1 MNNIKNIFSLFFT
14 LFLVSILTISCRR
27 DLDVKNT
34 TGRLSL
40 SADTLVFDTLFTT
53 YNSPTARLYVR
64 NRTNGRLDIDFM
76 GIENTNTDFSLII
89 DGIKSN
95 QVKNYSLS
103 AGDSLL
109 IFASYRAKTQT
120 VQNYLAEELITF
132 KVNGHVQQVVM
143 KCFSVNG
150 VMLYKSLPSSN
161 YIMQDTAYII
171 RDTLSV
177 GVGQTLTIT
186 NKARLYFDNGAA
198 ILVRGTLKVQ
208 GTKEHP
214 ITFQGVR
221 LDDKYKARAGQWSG
235 IYFFTTAKD
244 NDVHYAEIK
253 NGYYGLYVAYPQA
266 DNNVKLVVSHT
277 KIHDMVI
284 AGLTG
289 AETKI
294 YAYNTLIYDCGQ
306 SAVQMLSGGTYQ
318 YDYCTFYGDASKYT
332 HDRPTFIALD
342 YFGDPRN
349 PITTGALNLIMR
361 NTIVHGNGKPEDE
374 FFIGLVTDLP
384 FGYNIT
390 HCLLKT
396 KNLANQDFI
405 SNPSHNNIINQ
416 NPEFESTTDKKF
428 VVRESSPAK
437 NQALPISGITLDIE
451 DNARSAVSPTIGAY
465 E

>member
-1 MNNIKNIFSLFFT
+1 MKNVFWLAFV
-14 LFLVSILTISCRR
+14 LFLTLLLSSSCR
-27 DLDVKNT
+27 KNLNLKND
-34 TGRLSL
+34 TGKLSL

-76 GIENTNTDFSLII
+76 GIENTNTEFSLII
-89 DGIKSN
+89 DGIKTN
-95 QVKNYSLS
+95 QVKNYSLA

-109 IFASYRAKTQT
+109 IFASYKANSQT
-120 VQNYLAEELITF
+120 AQNYLAEEQITF
-132 KVNGHVQQVVM
+132 KVNGHIQQVVM

-150 VMLYKSLPSSN
+150 IMLYKSLPTSN
-161 YIMQDTAYII
+161 YVMQDTAYII

-177 GVGQTLTIT
+177 AVGQTLTIT

-208 GTKEHP
+208 GTKDNP

-221 LDDKYKARAGQWSG
+221 LDDKYKERAGQWSG
-235 IYFFTTAKD
+235 IYFFTSAKD
-244 NDVHYAEIK
+244 NEVHYAEIK
-253 NGYYGLYVAYPQA
+253 NAYYGLYVAYPQI
-266 DNNVKLVVSHT
+266 DSNVKLVVSHT

-284 AGLTG
+284 SGITG
-289 AETKI
+289 AETKL
-294 YAYNTLIYDCGQ
+294 YAYNTLIYDCGE
-306 SAVQMLSGGTYQ
+306 SAVQMLAGGTYQ

-332 HDRPTFIALD
+332 HDQPTLIALD

-349 PITTGALNLIMR
+349 PTTTGNLNLIMR

-374 FFIGLVTDLP
+374 FFVGLVTSLP

-396 KNLANQDFI
+396 KNFANQDFI
-405 SNPSHNNIINQ
+405 NNPSYKNILNQ
-416 NPEFESTTDKKF
+416 NPEFENTADKKF
-428 VVRESSPAK
+428 FLKANSSAK
-437 NQALPISGITLDIE
+437 GQGQVISGISIDIE
-451 DNARSAVSPTIGAY
+451 DNPRNNLNPTIGAY